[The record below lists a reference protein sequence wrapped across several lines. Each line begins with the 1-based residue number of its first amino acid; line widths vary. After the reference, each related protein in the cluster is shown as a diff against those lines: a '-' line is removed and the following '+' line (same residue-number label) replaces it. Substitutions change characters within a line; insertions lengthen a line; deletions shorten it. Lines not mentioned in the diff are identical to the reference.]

1 MPSDARDTGQ
11 IEQDCDIFIGLYREA
26 VYNENCGFNFTE
38 AITRLNR
45 NGGTPTA
52 YMTLSNS
59 YFEDVDKVEAHK
71 ITEKAKSDKEEADG
85 STFTRKYKK

>member
-11 IEQDCDIFIGLYREA
+11 IEQDCDIFIGLYRDA
-26 VYNENCGFNFTE
+26 VYNEDCGHQYTE

-45 NGGTPTA
+45 NGNTPTA
-52 YMTLSNS
+52 FMTLSNS

-71 ITEKAKSDKEEADG
+71 VTENARIDKEQSDG
-85 STFTRKYKK
+85 STFSTKYKK